1 METGL
6 LGWVGLGMDTAEVAM
21 LGAILLL
28 LFRVHGNIAGLLRV
42 VRRMDRKTPEPK
54 TGAFLTGA
62 KASRLDCS
70 CQGSSGPSAELMV
83 DPGCGTRCAIGD
95 TGAVGADRLRWT
107 VTMLGLNECRWPRFL
122 VENTS
127 GASSEMAHRVGRQD
141 RLGLQRRRT
150 K

>member
-1 METGL
+1 
-6 LGWVGLGMDTAEVAM
+6 VGVHHHGPLKVRHGV
-21 LGAILLL
+21 GY
-28 LFRVHGNIAGLLRV
+28 RVQTLERL
-42 VRRMDRKTPEPK
+42 TP
-54 TGAFLTGA
+54 L
-62 KASRLDCS
+62 CS
-70 CQGSSGPSAELMV
+70 GGKLSPSAELMV

-127 GASSEMAHRVGRQD
+127 GASSEMAQRVGRQD
-141 RLGLQRRRT
+141 RLGLQRPRT